1 MIARA
6 VLVALAALLVA
17 VQVVRSAA
25 VDAWFDSA
33 PQQAAQAW
41 PGHPDA
47 ELSLGL
53 TDIAKAMRDRKPVDP
68 RIFMLIDDAATK
80 APLAVE
86 PYLVHGVEANVAGDT
101 GAAERDF
108 LAAQR
113 RDPRSLAAAYFLAD
127 HYVRTG
133 NAVGGIRQ
141 IAILARLTP
150 GGAQSVAPYLAAYA
164 QNRSNWPLLRALFR
178 SDPAMGDAA
187 LTAMAR
193 DPANADTVVALTD
206 VARRTAS
213 ASWLSPMLAS
223 LVSAGQYGRAR
234 SIWASVSGAR
244 LDQRELLF
252 DSRFSQSAPPPP
264 FNWDLTSSTVGLAE
278 RRPGGNLHAMFYG
291 QEDGALARQ
300 LLMLPPGTYRLS
312 MRLLGGSAHP
322 EALSW
327 SLRCDKGQ
335 ELARIGLDQAAA
347 RGWAFQVPTGCA
359 AQWLEL
365 NGSSSDMPQ
374 QSDATISGLSL
385 TSGGSGA

>member
-25 VDAWFDSA
+25 VDAWFETA
-33 PQQAAQAW
+33 PQLSAQAW

-47 ELSLGL
+47 ELSLAM
-53 TDIAKAMRDRKPVDP
+53 TDIAKAMRDRKPVGA

-80 APLAVE
+80 APLAAE
-86 PYLVHGVEANVAGDT
+86 PYLVHGVEANVAGDA
-101 GAAERDF
+101 GADERDF

-141 IAILARLTP
+141 VAILARLTP

-164 QNRSNWPLLRALFR
+164 QNRSNWPLLRVLFR
-178 SDPAMGDAA
+178 SDPGMRDAG
-187 LTAMAR
+187 LTALAK

-206 VARRTAS
+206 AAHRTAS

-223 LVSAGQYGRAR
+223 LVNAGQYDRAR
-234 SIWASVSGAR
+234 SIWVSVSSAR
-244 LDQRELLF
+244 LDRGELLF
-252 DSRFSQSAPPPP
+252 DSGFSQSAPPPP

-291 QEDGALARQ
+291 QEDGVLARQ
-300 LLMLPPGTYRLS
+300 LLVLPPGSYRLS
-312 MRLLGGSAHP
+312 MRLFGGSSHP

-335 ELARIGLDQAAA
+335 ELARTGLDQAAA

-374 QSDATISGLSL
+374 QSDATITRLSL
-385 TSGGSGA
+385 TSGGGGA